1 MVPLINEA
9 LGSSEVQVQKIADS
23 TQVIFKTRSL
33 ELSEREAFADVF
45 IENYSIEESAISY
58 QNVSET
64 ISKEMTSDA
73 IWAVVIAVALM
84 LIYIWFR
91 FSDFSFASSAIIA
104 LVHDIL
110 VVITCYAL
118 LRISVGSTFIAV
130 MLTILGYSIN
140 DTIVTFDRIREN
152 MKSRPKV
159 TQAELTE
166 IANKSITQTLSRSIN
181 TSLTTFVMVL
191 LLYILGVTSI
201 RDFALPLMVGVISG
215 TYSSI
220 CIATELW
227 FEMKIRQKSS
237 SEVKKKNKAKKP
249 A

>member
-1 MVPLINEA
+1 M
-9 LGSSEVQVQKIADS
+9 QVQTLADS
-23 TQVIFKTRSL
+23 TQVVFKTRNL
-33 ELSEREAFADVF
+33 ELSEREAFAKIFED
-45 IENYSIEESAISY
+45 NYSVESSAISY

-73 IWAVVIAVALM
+73 VWAVLIAVILM

-91 FSDFSFASSAIIA
+91 FSDFRFASSAIIA

-110 VVITCYAL
+110 VVLTCYAL
-118 LRISVGSTFIAV
+118 LRITVGSTFIAV

-152 MKSRPKV
+152 MKSRPRV
-159 TQAELTE
+159 TQSELAE
-166 IANKSITQTLSRSIN
+166 IANRSITQTLSRSIN
-181 TSLTTFVMVL
+181 TSITTFVIV
-191 LLYILGVTSI
+191 LLYIFGVTSI
-201 RDFALPLMVGVISG
+201 RDFALPLMVGVVSG

-227 FEMKIRQKSS
+227 YEMKIRQKSTA
-237 SEVKKKNKAKKP
+237 EVKKGSRAKKT